1 MPLSNRGAVFC
12 TVGNAGAAFF
22 FFFEKN
28 FFASLDDVSRIWYHI
43 NGSIGTAWLH
53 MAPPYVGSGSVE
65 KSCRYFFLH
74 VLMMYRCFDMLK
86 ASGWLFDFFHAPTD
100 HSPCMGVPSRT
111 GRLCFWAKILR
122 VYEQSI
128 NIYCK
133 SVRLRPQMSRFV
145 PLCPPASAFV
155 SS

>member
-1 MPLSNRGAVFC
+1 MPLSNRGAVFR

-22 FFFEKN
+22 FFSEKN

-86 ASGWLFDFFHAPTD
+86 ASGWLFDFF
-100 HSPCMGVPSRT
+100 SRSDRSLSLH
-111 GRLCFWAKILR
+111 GRPVTNGALVFLGENTAR
-122 VYEQSI
+122 
-128 NIYCK
+128 
-133 SVRLRPQMSRFV
+133 
-145 PLCPPASAFV
+145 
-155 SS
+155 